1 MSAPLHRVSVAL
13 PLPIRQSFTYL
24 VPEGEAPPA
33 PGTRVRVPFAERAL
47 TGVVLAE
54 SPGAAPG
61 TERAILEI
69 LDDEPVCPPEL
80 LSTAR
85 RVAERF
91 FASTGEVLKS
101 ALPARL
107 PATGAVQYRITDK
120 GLLGARPSS
129 PEERAIL
136 ERLASGEAAR
146 VAELPGEGR
155 ARREALRR
163 LEEEGRVR
171 PVAGARLRAPRVELA
186 WVAAALSAAQ
196 RDESLGRSRRGREV
210 LDYLVAL
217 GRPATSA
224 EIRLSTGAG
233 TTLLRSLEAKGLVR
247 SFEEERRDL
256 RAGRSESQT
265 ATASTFT
272 PTPAQA
278 AALDAITSAI
288 RERRYFPALLQG
300 VTGSGKTEV
309 YLRAIRAALDA
320 GRGAIWLVPEISL
333 TPVFARELR
342 RQFPDR
348 AAVLH
353 SALSERERAEAWDR
367 VRSGEAL
374 AVIGPRSAAFAPVA
388 DPGLF
393 VVDEEH
399 DASYKQRESPRY
411 DAREVV
417 ALRAKENASALVF
430 GSATPSAEAF
440 HAAEVGRVARLT
452 LPERIASRPL
462 PEVRIV
468 DLRREPALPEEKGVP
483 LFSRPLVERLRDVF
497 ARGEQAILL
506 QPRRGFAPFLLCRD
520 CGHDFRCD
528 QCSVARTVH
537 DHGRRLVCHY
547 CGKGVPKPARCPE
560 CGGGLLEAIG
570 AGTERVAERFASLF
584 PGVTS
589 VVLDRD
595 SARRRGAAAV
605 IEDFQSG
612 RAACLIG
619 TQMVAKGHDF
629 PNVTAVGV
637 LSADTLL
644 HFPDFRSAEKTFQ
657 LLAQVAGRAGRGD
670 APGTVHVQ
678 TFHPGHPAIQLAARH
693 DAEAFEMQ
701 ELAFRR
707 TFFYPPF
714 SELAAILVSSPR
726 RERAEAAAADI
737 GTALRAMGKSRPDAS
752 RELRISGPAPAPL
765 ERLQGRWRFQILVRA
780 GDRRAVLGALEA
792 SVPDRP
798 PAGVQI
804 AVDVDP
810 QDLM

>member
-1 MSAPLHRVSVAL
+1 LSAPPRRISVAL
-13 PLPIRQSFTYL
+13 PLPLRQSFTYL
-24 VPEGEAPPA
+24 VPDGEPVPA

-47 TGVVLAE
+47 TGVVLDEPAAE
-54 SPGAAPG
+54 APG
-61 TERAILEI
+61 VERTLLEV

-80 LSTAR
+80 LATAR

-107 PATGAVQYRITDK
+107 PASGSIRYRITDK
-120 GLLGARPSS
+120 GLLGGPPPS

-136 ERLASGEAAR
+136 ERLASGESAR
-146 VAELPGEGR
+146 VADLPGEGR

-163 LEEEGRVR
+163 LEEAGRVR
-171 PVAGARLRAPRVELA
+171 PLAGSKLRAPRVELA
-186 WVAAALSAAQ
+186 WATARIEPAEREKQ
-196 RDESLGRSRRGREV
+196 LGRSRRAREV
-210 LDYLVAL
+210 LDYLDSL
-217 GRPATSA
+217 GRAATTA
-224 EIRLSTGAG
+224 EIRLATAAG
-233 TTLLRSLEAKGLVR
+233 PAVLRTLAGKGLLRS
-247 SFEEERRDL
+247 FEQDRRDGGVL
-256 RAGRSESQT
+256 RREP
-265 ATASTFT
+265 ASSSPFV

-278 AALDAITSAI
+278 VALEAITAAI

-309 YLRAIRAALDA
+309 YLRAIRAALDS
-320 GRGAIWLVPEISL
+320 GRGAVWLVPEIAL
-333 TPVFARELR
+333 TPVFARELQ
-342 RQFPDR
+342 RQFPER

-353 SALSERERAEAWDR
+353 SALSQRERAEAWDR

-374 AVIGPRSAAFAPVA
+374 AVIGPRSAGFAPVA

-393 VVDEEH
+393 IVDEEH
-399 DASYKQRESPRY
+399 DGSYKQRESPRY

-417 ALRAKENASALVF
+417 ALRAIENSAALVF
-430 GSATPSAEAF
+430 GSATPSAEAY
-440 HAAEVGRVARLT
+440 HAAERGRVTRLT

-468 DLRREPALPEEKGVP
+468 DLRREPALPSEKGVP
-483 LFSRPLVERLRDVF
+483 LFSRPLVERLREIF

-520 CGHDFRCD
+520 CGHDFRCS

-537 DHGRRLVCHY
+537 DRGRRLVCHY
-547 CGKGVPKPARCPE
+547 CGDSVPCPTRCPE

-570 AGTERVAERFASLF
+570 AGTERVADRFAELF
-584 PGVTS
+584 PGVVS

-670 APGTVHVQ
+670 TPGTVHVQ
-678 TFHPGHPAIQLAARH
+678 TFHPGHPAITLAARH
-693 DAEAFEMQ
+693 DAEAFERQ
-701 ELAFRR
+701 ELGFRR

-714 SELAAILVSSPR
+714 CELAAILVSSPR
-726 RERAEAAAADI
+726 RERAEAAAADV
-737 GTALRAMGKSRPDAS
+737 GKALRTSGG
-752 RELRISGPAPAPL
+752 ELRISGPAPAPL
-765 ERLQGRWRFQILVRA
+765 ERLQGRWRFQILLRA
-780 GDRRAVLGALEA
+780 ADRRAVLAALERA
-792 SVPDRP
+792 VPDRP

>member
-1 MSAPLHRVSVAL
+1 LSSTPRRIAVAL
-13 PLPIRQSFTYL
+13 PLPLRQSFTYV
-24 VPEGEAPPA
+24 VPEGEPVPA

-47 TGVVLAE
+47 TGVVLDEAAGE
-54 SPGAAPG
+54 APG
-61 TERAILEI
+61 TERAILEV

-80 LSTAR
+80 LATAR

-107 PATGAVQYRITDK
+107 PAAGSVRYRITDQ
-120 GLLGARPSS
+120 GQLGSLPADPG
-129 PEERAIL
+129 ERAIL
-136 ERLASGEAAR
+136 ERLASGESAR
-146 VAELPGEGR
+146 VADLPGEGK

-163 LEEEGRVR
+163 LEESGRVR
-171 PVAGARLRAPRVELA
+171 PLAGAKPRAARVELA
-186 WVAAALSAAQ
+186 WAVASAGTEPREKA
-196 RDESLGRSRRGREV
+196 LGRSRKGREV
-210 LDYLVAL
+210 LDYLEAL
-217 GRPATSA
+217 GRAATTA
-224 EIRLSTGAG
+224 EIRLATGVGPALLRTLAG
-233 TTLLRSLEAKGLVR
+233 KGLLRS
-247 SFEEERRDL
+247 FEQERRDE
-256 RAGRSESQT
+256 RGRPRE
-265 ATASTFT
+265 AAAPIHA

-288 RERRYFPALLQG
+288 RDRRYFPALLQG

-309 YLRAIRAALDA
+309 YLRAIRASLEA
-320 GRGAIWLVPEISL
+320 GRGAVWLVPEIAL

-342 RQFPDR
+342 RQFPER

-374 AVIGPRSAAFAPVA
+374 AVIGPRSAAFAPAA

-393 VVDEEH
+393 IVDEEH
-399 DASYKQRESPRY
+399 DGSYKQRESPRY

-417 ALRAKENASALVF
+417 ALRAKQNAAALVF
-430 GSATPSAEAF
+430 GSATPSAEAY
-440 HAAEVGRVARLT
+440 HAADLGRVARLT

-468 DLRREPALPEEKGVP
+468 DLRRETALPSEKGVP

-506 QPRRGFAPFLLCRD
+506 QPRRGFAPFLLCRE
-520 CGHDFRCD
+520 CGHDFRCSR
-528 QCSVARTVH
+528 CSVARTVH
-537 DHGRRLVCHY
+537 DRGRRLVCHY
-547 CGKGVPKPARCPE
+547 CGESVPCPARCPE

-570 AGTERVAERFASLF
+570 AGTERVAERFADLF
-584 PGVTS
+584 PGVGS

-629 PNVTAVGV
+629 PKVTAVGV

-657 LLAQVAGRAGRGD
+657 LLAQVAGRAGRGS

-678 TFHPGHPAIQLAARH
+678 TFHPGHPAITLAARH
-693 DAEAFEMQ
+693 DADAFERQ

-714 SELAAILVSSPR
+714 SELASILVSSPR
-726 RERAEAAAADI
+726 RERAEKAAAEVGA
-737 GTALRAMGKSRPDAS
+737 ALRTGGEG
-752 RELRISGPAPAPL
+752 ELRISGPAPAPL
-765 ERLQGRWRFQILVRA
+765 ERLQGRWRFQTLLRA
-780 GDRRAVLGALEA
+780 GDRRAVLSALERA
-792 SVPDRP
+792 VPDRP
-798 PAGVQI
+798 AAGVQI